1 MLENFVFHNPTT
13 MVFGKDTENNVGG
26 MVKKYADKCLIH
38 HDGGTYLEALL
49 ERVRRSLKEAGVEVF
64 ELGGVR
70 PNPKLSLMR
79 EGMRM
84 CRENEI
90 GFVLAVGGGSVM
102 DSAKFISLGTY
113 YEGDVWNYQSFTPV
127 AGRVLP
133 HGCICT
139 LPGTGSEVSCCAM
152 VVNDEGGFE
161 VKHSFFAEEI
171 KFDFCIINPELTYTL
186 PAKQTASGAMDIISH
201 YMESYFTST
210 KDAEMLMGIAETGIN
225 VIKKNVR
232 IVLQNPQDYTARSNM
247 LQAAYYPM
255 DGAMYAGTVSDWAV
269 HGIENP
275 MTVTYRSTHGLMLG
289 IMTPAWMKYC
299 YKRNLPLFARFCVN
313 CLGAKMDYMHPEIT
327 IEEGIGNLEAFLRTI
342 GLPTRLSEIGI
353 DDSQFERIAQMAVD
367 GAFGGKVGGVSQLT
381 KEEVIEI
388 YRLAL

>member
-38 HDGGTYLEALL
+38 HDGGAYLEALL

-70 PNPKLSLMR
+70 PNPRLSLMR

-139 LPGTGSEVSCCAM
+139 LLC
-152 VVNDEGGFE
+152 
-161 VKHSFFAEEI
+161 
-171 KFDFCIINPELTYTL
+171 
-186 PAKQTASGAMDIISH
+186 
-201 YMESYFTST
+201 
-210 KDAEMLMGIAETGIN
+210 
-225 VIKKNVR
+225 
-232 IVLQNPQDYTARSNM
+232 
-247 LQAAYYPM
+247 
-255 DGAMYAGTVSDWAV
+255 DGRQRRGRV
-269 HGIENP
+269 
-275 MTVTYRSTHGLMLG
+275 
-289 IMTPAWMKYC
+289 
-299 YKRNLPLFARFCVN
+299 
-313 CLGAKMDYMHPEIT
+313 
-327 IEEGIGNLEAFLRTI
+327 
-342 GLPTRLSEIGI
+342 
-353 DDSQFERIAQMAVD
+353 
-367 GAFGGKVGGVSQLT
+367 
-381 KEEVIEI
+381 
-388 YRLAL
+388 